1 MEKQIYGLASGLLK
15 LNRWWLLLLIGGP
28 ISISLYAKGSGSIE
42 TTNQIIVNFSGA
54 VLLLWLFAIK
64 HKAND
69 KLIENGIKIQILQY
83 FNILIIFNIVFYVL
97 SFFATKTIDS
107 SYNNI
112 QIHYVTPIIIP
123 IVFCI
128 SFFGTLFLVSKSL
141 LSAEL
146 NKEATFN
153 EYVSTLLLL
162 IFTPIGIWFIQ
173 PRVQQL

>member
-1 MEKQIYGLASGLLK
+1 M
-15 LNRWWLLLLIGGP
+15 
-28 ISISLYAKGSGSIE
+28 
-42 TTNQIIVNFSGA
+42 
-54 VLLLWLFAIK
+54 
-64 HKAND
+64 
-69 KLIENGIKIQILQY
+69 
-83 FNILIIFNIVFYVL
+83 
-97 SFFATKTIDS
+97 DS

-112 QIHYVTPIIIP
+112 QIQYISPIIIP

-128 SFFGTLFLVSKSL
+128 SFFGTLFLVSKTL
-141 LSAEL
+141 VSAEL